1 MDMETIRVVAEL
13 VGIPVFGAIGWAL
26 KRAVGDLRELEKA
39 MAEYKLHVAENY
51 VTKNSL
57 EKVIE
62 QFTRSNEAIMRQL
75 ERMDDKLDSKADRV
89 GHEAR

>member
-1 MDMETIRVVAEL
+1 MDAETIRLIVEVIG
-13 VGIPVFGAIGWAL
+13 VPVFGLVSWTLKKAID
-26 KRAVGDLRELEKA
+26 DLRELERA
-39 MAEYKLHVAENY
+39 MSDFKLHVAENY
-51 VTKNSL
+51 VTANSL

-89 GHEAR
+89 HA

>member
-1 MDMETIRVVAEL
+1 MDIETIRVLAEV
-13 VGIPVFGAIGWAL
+13 VGIPVFGVLGWAL
-26 KRAVGDLRELEKA
+26 KKAIDDLRELEKA
-39 MAEYKLHVAENY
+39 MSEYKLHVAENY

-62 QFTRSNEAIMRQL
+62 TFTRSNEAIMRQL

-89 GHEAR
+89 HA